1 MANLT
6 TLEVRNLKPGPKT
19 KRYGDGRGLYLVV
32 RANDSKA
39 WVQRITID
47 GDRTDIGLGGYPDV
61 PLALARKKSAEIRTA
76 VAEGRD
82 PRVERRQPNLPTF
95 REVAE
100 QYISD
105 NAVRWKNPKEAVNW
119 RGCLENYA
127 YPVFGNTRIDR
138 ISRADV
144 LGALKPV
151 WTSKPSIARKLRQRV
166 RAVFAAAM
174 AHGHIDLNPAGDVID
189 AALPKIPAVKAHFRA
204 LPYQDV
210 PDTLEKIEAS
220 TASLASRL
228 CFRFLVLTAARSG
241 EARGARWDEIDLDA
255 RTWTIPASRMKAGRE
270 HRVPLSDAA
279 LEVLSRAKAL
289 DDNSELL
296 FPSLYKPGRE
306 LSDMTLTKLLRDNGL
321 AKTATVHGFR
331 TSFKTWCMETTDTPW
346 AVGEAA
352 LAHTL
357 GNSTE
362 QAYARSD
369 LFGRRLALMAEWC
382 SFLLRT
388 PERPRGDSGGPVL
401 NADADYVHRWA
412 TPQDAEGVVHT
423 NGRPYDLL

>member
-6 TLEVRNLKPGPKT
+6 TLGIRNLKPGPKT
-19 KRYGDGRGLYLVV
+19 KRYGDGRGLYVVV
-32 RANDSKA
+32 RANGSKA

-47 GDRTDIGLGGYPDV
+47 GDRTDLGLGGYPDL
-61 PLALARKKSAEIRTA
+61 PLALARTKSAELRTA

-82 PRVERRQPNLPTF
+82 PRAERRQPNLPTF
-95 REVAE
+95 QDAAE

-105 NAVRWKNPKEAVNW
+105 NAARWKNPKEAVNW
-119 RGCLENYA
+119 RGALATYA
-127 YPVFGNTRIDR
+127 YPMFGSTRIDR

-144 LGALKPV
+144 LAALKPV

-174 AHGHIDLNPAGDVID
+174 AHGHIDLNPAGEVID
-189 AALPKIPAVKAHFRA
+189 AALPKTPAVKAHFRA

-210 PDTLEKIEAS
+210 GSALLKIEAS
-220 TASLASRL
+220 SASLSTRL
-228 CFRFLVLTAARSG
+228 CLRFLVVTAARSG

-255 RTWTIPASRMKAGRE
+255 RTWNIPASRMKAGRE

-279 LEVLSRAKAL
+279 LEVLRRAKAL
-289 DDNSELL
+289 DDNSGLV
-296 FPSLYKPGRE
+296 FPSLYKAGRE

-321 AKTATVHGFR
+321 AEVATVHGFR
-331 TSFKTWCMETTDTPW
+331 TSFKTWCMETTETPW

-369 LFGRRLALMAEWC
+369 LFERRKDLMQQW
-382 SFLLRT
+382 
-388 PERPRGDSGGPVL
+388 
-401 NADADYVHRWA
+401 ADYV
-412 TPQDAEGVVHT
+412 TKDAEGASD
-423 NGRPYDLL
+423 NE

>member
-6 TLEVRNLKPGPKT
+6 TLGIKNLKPDRKT
-19 KRYGDGRGLYLVV
+19 KRSGDGRGLYLVV
-32 RANDSKA
+32 RANGSKA
-39 WVQRITID
+39 WVQRVTID

-82 PRVERRQPNLPTF
+82 PRAERRQPNLPTF
-95 REVAE
+95 RDAAE

-105 NAVRWKNPKEAVNW
+105 NASRWKNPKEAVNW
-119 RGCLENYA
+119 RGCLDTYA

-144 LGALKPV
+144 LAALKPV

-166 RAVFAAAM
+166 RSVFAAAM
-174 AHGHIDLNPAGDVID
+174 AHGHIDLNPAGEVID
-189 AALPKIPAVKAHFRA
+189 AALPKTPAVKAHFRA
-204 LPYQDV
+204 LPHQEV
-210 PDTLEKIEAS
+210 PDALETIEAAA
-220 TASLASRL
+220 ASLSSRL
-228 CFRFLVLTAARSG
+228 CLRFLVLTAARSG
-241 EARGARWDEIDLDA
+241 EARGARWDEIDLEA

-279 LEVLSRAKAL
+279 IEVLRRAKAL
-289 DDNSELL
+289 DDNSGLV

-321 AKTATVHGFR
+321 ASAATVHGFR

-352 LAHTL
+352 LAHAL

-369 LFGRRLALMAEWC
+369 LFERRRTLMNQWDHY
-382 SFLLRT
+382 LT
-388 PERPRGDSGGPVL
+388 MGGVISA
-401 NADADYVHRWA
+401 NYSCR
-412 TPQDAEGVVHT
+412 
-423 NGRPYDLL
+423 

>member
-1 MANLT
+1 MNLT
-6 TLEVRNLKPGPKT
+6 ALEIKNLKPDRKT

-32 RANDSKA
+32 RANGSKA

-47 GDRTDIGLGGYPDV
+47 GDRTDLGLGGYPDL
-61 PLALARKKSAEIRTA
+61 PLALARKKSVELRTA

-82 PRVERRQPNLPTF
+82 PRAERRQPNLPTF
-95 REVAE
+95 RDVAE

-105 NAVRWKNPKEAVNW
+105 NAARWKNPKEAVNW
-119 RGCLENYA
+119 RGCLDTYA

-144 LGALKPV
+144 LAALKPV

-166 RAVFAAAM
+166 RVVFAAAM
-174 AHGHIDLNPAGDVID
+174 AHGHIDLNPAGEVID
-189 AALPKIPAVKAHFRA
+189 AALPKTPAVKAHFRA

-241 EARGARWDEIDLDA
+241 EARGARWSEIDLDA
-255 RTWTIPASRMKAGRE
+255 PTWIIPASRMKAGVE

-279 LEVLSRAKAL
+279 LEALRRAKAL
-289 DDNSELL
+289 DDNSGLV
-296 FPSLYKPGRE
+296 FPSPMKSGSP

-321 AKTATVHGFR
+321 AETATVHGFR
-331 TSFKTWCMETTDTPW
+331 TSFRTWAMECTETPW

-369 LFGRRLALMAEWC
+369 LFERRRALMEAWC
-382 SFLLRT
+382 NF
-388 PERPRGDSGGPVL
+388 V
-401 NADADYVHRWA
+401 ADI
-412 TPQDAEGVVHT
+412 
-423 NGRPYDLL
+423 

>member
-1 MANLT
+1 MNLT
-6 TLEVRNLKPGPKT
+6 ALEIKNLKPDRKT

-32 RANDSKA
+32 RANGSKA

-47 GDRTDIGLGGYPDV
+47 GDRTDLGLGGYPDL
-61 PLALARKKSAEIRTA
+61 PLALARKKSVELRTA

-82 PRVERRQPNLPTF
+82 PRAERRQPNLPTF
-95 REVAE
+95 RDVAE

-105 NAVRWKNPKEAVNW
+105 NAARWKNPKEAVNW
-119 RGCLENYA
+119 RGCLDTYA

-144 LGALKPV
+144 LAALKPV

-174 AHGHIDLNPAGDVID
+174 AHDHIDLNPAGEVID
-189 AALPKIPAVKAHFRA
+189 AALPKTPAVKAHFRA

-241 EARGARWDEIDLDA
+241 EARGARWSEIDLDA
-255 RTWTIPASRMKAGRE
+255 PTWIIPASRMKAGVE

-279 LEVLSRAKAL
+279 LEALRRAKAL
-289 DDNSELL
+289 DDNSGLV
-296 FPSLYKPGRE
+296 FPSPMKSGSP

-321 AKTATVHGFR
+321 AETATVHGFR
-331 TSFKTWCMETTDTPW
+331 TSFRTWAMECTETPW

-369 LFGRRLALMAEWC
+369 LFERRRALMEAWC
-382 SFLLRT
+382 NF
-388 PERPRGDSGGPVL
+388 V
-401 NADADYVHRWA
+401 ADI
-412 TPQDAEGVVHT
+412 
-423 NGRPYDLL
+423 

>member
-1 MANLT
+1 MNLT
-6 TLEVRNLKPGPKT
+6 ALEIKNLKPDRKT

-32 RANDSKA
+32 RANGSKA

-47 GDRTDIGLGGYPDV
+47 GDRTDLGLGGYPDL
-61 PLALARKKSAEIRTA
+61 PLALARKKSVELRTA

-82 PRVERRQPNLPTF
+82 PRAERRQPNLPTF
-95 REVAE
+95 RDAAE

-105 NAVRWKNPKEAVNW
+105 NAARWKNPKEAVNW
-119 RGCLENYA
+119 RGCLDTYA

-144 LGALKPV
+144 LAALKPV

-166 RAVFAAAM
+166 RVVFAAAM
-174 AHGHIDLNPAGDVID
+174 AHGHIDLNPAGEVID
-189 AALPKIPAVKAHFRA
+189 AALPKTPAVKAHFRA

-241 EARGARWDEIDLDA
+241 EARGARWSEIDLDA
-255 RTWTIPASRMKAGRE
+255 PTWIIPASRMKAGVE

-279 LEVLSRAKAL
+279 LEALRRAKAL
-289 DDNSELL
+289 DDNSGLV
-296 FPSLYKPGRE
+296 FPSPMKSGSP

-321 AKTATVHGFR
+321 AETATVHGFR
-331 TSFKTWCMETTDTPW
+331 TSFRTWAMECTETPW

-369 LFGRRLALMAEWC
+369 LFERRRALMEAWC
-382 SFLLRT
+382 NF
-388 PERPRGDSGGPVL
+388 V
-401 NADADYVHRWA
+401 ADI
-412 TPQDAEGVVHT
+412 
-423 NGRPYDLL
+423 

>member
-1 MANLT
+1 MGCSMANLT

-19 KRYGDGRGLYLVV
+19 RRYGDGRGLYFVV
-32 RANDSKA
+32 RANGSKA

-47 GDRTDIGLGGYPDV
+47 GDRTDVGLGGYPDV
-61 PLALARKKSAEIRTA
+61 PLALARKKSTEIRTA

-82 PRVERRQPNLPTF
+82 PRAERRQPNLPTF
-95 REVAE
+95 RDAAE

-105 NAVRWKNPKEAVNW
+105 NAVRWKNPKESVNW
-119 RGCLENYA
+119 RGCLNTYA
-127 YPVFGNTRIDR
+127 YPAFGNTRIDR
-138 ISRADV
+138 ITRAEVLDV
-144 LGALKPV
+144 LLRI
-151 WTSKPSIARKLRQRV
+151 WLTKPSIARKLRQRIRV
-166 RAVFAAAM
+166 IFAAAM
-174 AHGHIDLNPAGDVID
+174 AFGYLDINPAGEVID

-220 TASLASRL
+220 NASLSSRL
-228 CFRFLVLTAARSG
+228 CFQFLVLTAARSG
-241 EARGARWDEIDLDA
+241 EARGARWDEINLDA
-255 RTWTIPASRMKAGRE
+255 RTWTIPGSRMKAGRE

-279 LEVLSRAKAL
+279 LEGLRRAKAL
-289 DDNSELL
+289 DDNSGLV

-321 AKTATVHGFR
+321 AETATVHGFR

-352 LAHTL
+352 LALTL

-369 LFGRRLALMAEWC
+369 LFERRRELMEHWC
-382 SFLLRT
+382 SFVT
-388 PERPRGDSGGPVL
+388 D
-401 NADADYVHRWA
+401 
-412 TPQDAEGVVHT
+412 T
-423 NGRPYDLL
+423 

>member
-6 TLEVRNLKPGPKT
+6 TLEIRNLKPGPKT

-32 RANDSKA
+32 RANGSKA

-47 GDRTDIGLGGYPDV
+47 GDRTDLGLGGYPDL
-61 PLALARKKSAEIRTA
+61 PLALARKKSVELRTA

-82 PRVERRQPNLPTF
+82 PRAEHRQPNLPTF
-95 REVAE
+95 RDVAE

-105 NAVRWKNPKEAVNW
+105 NAARWKNPKEAVNW
-119 RGCLENYA
+119 RGCLDTYA

-144 LGALKPV
+144 LAALKPV

-166 RAVFAAAM
+166 RVVFAAAM
-174 AHGHIDLNPAGDVID
+174 AHGHIDLNPAGEVID
-189 AALPKIPAVKAHFRA
+189 AALPKTPAVKAHFRA

-241 EARGARWDEIDLDA
+241 EARGARWSEIDLDA
-255 RTWTIPASRMKAGRE
+255 PTWIIPASRMKAGVE

-279 LEVLSRAKAL
+279 LEALRRAKAL
-289 DDNSELL
+289 DDNSGLV
-296 FPSLYKPGRE
+296 FPSPMKSGSP

-321 AKTATVHGFR
+321 AETATVHGFR
-331 TSFKTWCMETTDTPW
+331 TSFRTWAMECTETPW

-369 LFGRRLALMAEWC
+369 LFERRRALMEAWC
-382 SFLLRT
+382 NF
-388 PERPRGDSGGPVL
+388 V
-401 NADADYVHRWA
+401 ADI
-412 TPQDAEGVVHT
+412 
-423 NGRPYDLL
+423 